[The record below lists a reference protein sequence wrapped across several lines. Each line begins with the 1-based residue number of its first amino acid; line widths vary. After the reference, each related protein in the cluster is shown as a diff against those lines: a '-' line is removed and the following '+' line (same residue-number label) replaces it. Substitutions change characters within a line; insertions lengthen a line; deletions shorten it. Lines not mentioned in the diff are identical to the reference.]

1 MLVYKKKYEISPF
14 RFATVEMTY
23 KANSFVSELDVKS
36 KQTSNFKRNIKK
48 NIKGIKKIIENFI

>member
-1 MLVYKKKYEISPF
+1 
-14 RFATVEMTY
+14 MTY

-48 NIKGIKKIIENFI
+48 NIKCIKKIIENII